1 MSFGA
6 QVQAYRFAWLLAL
19 AALLLLRL
27 GSANAELA
35 VPPLSSAVT
44 DLSGLLTAAQ
54 KNELEQRLRAFSA
67 QKGSQV
73 AILIVP
79 TTKPETVEQYAIRVA
94 ENWKLGRKGI
104 DDGVLILLASADR
117 EVRIEVGY
125 GLEGPL
131 PDVTAKRIIEEVM
144 IPYFKQNDYFGGL
157 KAGADRVIGVI
168 EGEAL
173 PPPAQQRTQANG
185 AAGFE
190 GFVPIFFVIVAFLG
204 SMLKRMFGRFLGA
217 GATGLAAGG
226 AGWLILGS
234 VLSAGVAGF
243 FGFLL
248 ALLLGSGGRRG
259 GGFGGFGGGGG
270 FSSGGFGGGGFGGS
284 GGFGGGGG
292 GFGGGGASGRW

>member
-19 AALLLLRL
+19 AALVFFNPT
-27 GSANAELA
+27 SANAELA

-44 DLSGLLTAAQ
+44 DLSGLLNAAQ
-54 KNELEQRLRAFSA
+54 RNELEQRLRAFSA

-94 ENWKLGRKGI
+94 ENWKLGRKGV

-125 GLEGPL
+125 GLEGAL

-157 KAGADRVIGVI
+157 KAGAERVIGVI

-173 PPPAQQRTQANG
+173 PPPAQRRTQANG
-185 AAGFE
+185 PAGFE

-226 AGWLILGS
+226 AGWLILGG

-259 GGFGGFGGGGG
+259 GGFGGGGG
-270 FSSGGFGGGGFGGS
+270 FSSGGFGGGGFGSS

>member
-1 MSFGA
+1 MSIPPS
-6 QVQAYRFAWLLAL
+6 LPHEILARL
-19 AALLLLRL
+19 FTFTALFFF
-27 GSANAELA
+27 SAGVVCAEVA
-35 VPPLSSAVT
+35 IPPLNAAVT
-44 DLSGLLTAAQ
+44 DVSGLLNAAQ
-54 KNELEQRLRAFSA
+54 KTELEQRLRAFSA

-79 TTKPETVEQYAIRVA
+79 TTKPETTEQYAIRVA
-94 ENWKLGRKGI
+94 EQWKLGRKGV

-131 PDVTAKRIIEEVM
+131 PDITAKRIIAEVM

-157 KAGADRVIGVI
+157 KAGAERVIGVI

-173 PPPAQQRTQANG
+173 APPSQRNAATKP
-185 AAGFE
+185 AGFE
-190 GFVPIFFVIVAFLG
+190 GFIPIFFVIVAFLG

-217 GATGLAAGG
+217 GATGLAAGS
-226 AGWLILGS
+226 AGWLILGGL
-234 VLSAGVAGF
+234 LSAGVAGF

-248 ALLLGSGGRRG
+248 ALLLGSGGGRSG
-259 GGFGGFGGGGG
+259 GLGGFGSGGG
-270 FSSGGFGGGGFGGS
+270 FSSGGFGGGGFGG

>member
-1 MSFGA
+1 MAAGFSA
-6 QVQAYRFAWLLAL
+6 RLLAL
-19 AALLLLRL
+19 AALWLF
-27 GSANAELA
+27 GIASAGAEVA
-35 VPPLSSAVT
+35 IPPLGAAVT
-44 DLSGLLTAAQ
+44 DLSGLLNAGQ
-54 KNELEQRLRAFSA
+54 KAELEQRLRSFSA

-94 ENWKLGRKGI
+94 ENWQLGRKGV

-131 PDVTAKRIIEEVM
+131 PDVTANRIIEEVM

-157 KAGADRVIGVI
+157 KAGADRVIRVI

-173 PPPAQQRTQANG
+173 PPAPAQRTPAKG
-185 AAGFE
+185 SAGFE

-204 SMLKRMFGRFLGA
+204 GMLKRMFGRFLGA

-226 AGWLILGS
+226 AGWLILGT
-234 VLSAGVAGF
+234 VLSAGLAGF

-248 ALLLGSGGRRG
+248 ALLLGSGGRNGGRF

-270 FSSGGFGGGGFGGS
+270 FSSGGFGGGGFGG
-284 GGFGGGGG
+284 GGG

>member
-1 MSFGA
+1 MSAKSLAGL
-6 QVQAYRFAWLLAL
+6 LLAT
-19 AALLLLRL
+19 LLTLGA
-27 GSANAELA
+27 GSARSQVA
-35 VPPLSSAVT
+35 VPALSAAVT
-44 DLSGLLTAAQ
+44 DLSGLLNAAQ

-79 TTKPETVEQYAIRVA
+79 STKPETIEQYAIRVA
-94 ENWKLGRKGI
+94 EQWKLGRKGV
-104 DDGVLILLASADR
+104 DDGVLIVLASADR

-125 GLEGPL
+125 GLEGAL

-144 IPYFKQNDYFGGL
+144 TPYFKQNDYFGGL
-157 KAGADRVIGVI
+157 KAGSEKVIAVV

-173 PPPAQQRTQANG
+173 PPAPARQTQAKG

-190 GFVPIFFVIVAFLG
+190 SFLPIFFVIVAFVG
-204 SMLKRMFGRFLGA
+204 SMLKKMFGRFLGA

-226 AGWLILGS
+226 AGWLILGGL
-234 VLSAGVAGF
+234 VSAGVAGI

-248 ALLLGSGGRRG
+248 ALLLGMGGRRG

-270 FSSGGFGGGGFGGS
+270 FSSGGFGGGG
-284 GGFGGGGG
+284 G

>member
-1 MSFGA
+1 MLHKHRA
-6 QVQAYRFAWLLAL
+6 CLLAL
-19 AALLLLRL
+19 LALLAFTARW
-27 GSANAELA
+27 AAAEVA
-35 VPPLSSAVT
+35 IPPLSAAVT
-44 DLSGLLTAAQ
+44 DLSGVLDAGQ
-54 KNELEQRLRAFSA
+54 KAELEQRLRNFSA
-67 QKGSQV
+67 QKGSQI

-94 ENWKLGRKGI
+94 ENWKLGRKGV

-157 KAGADRVIGVI
+157 KAGADRVIRVI

-173 PPPAQQRTQANG
+173 PPPAAQRTQSRG
-185 AAGFE
+185 PAGFE

-226 AGWLILGS
+226 AGWLILGT
-234 VLSAGVAGF
+234 VLSAGLAGF

-248 ALLLGSGGRRG
+248 ALLLSGGGRRG

-270 FSSGGFGGGGFGGS
+270 FSSGGFGGGGFGG
-284 GGFGGGGG
+284 GGG